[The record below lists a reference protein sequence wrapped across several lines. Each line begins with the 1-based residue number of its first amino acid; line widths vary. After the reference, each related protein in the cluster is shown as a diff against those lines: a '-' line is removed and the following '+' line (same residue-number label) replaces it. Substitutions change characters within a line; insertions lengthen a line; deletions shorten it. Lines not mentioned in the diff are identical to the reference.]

1 MAWLG
6 VSQLEDTTID
16 GLVAG
21 VLDCLEK
28 RLTKELVSQL
38 FALIIVCPFGVLE
51 SEAIDQLLQMGVND
65 LETATQLWLH
75 FCWIIGPLLLHT
87 NSTYV
92 MDKLIAKA
100 AERRYPSEV
109 ATAQRTARDYYEAQP
124 SVLTDAGRKYS
135 ESNYRKFALLPRH
148 SFAASDESKFVSS
161 PFVTDLDWISQ
172 KVLICGAGSLLNDLR
187 QVGEEEAH
195 IAVLRRMCEKD
206 YLALNYDGKQLYGL
220 LKSNL
225 CASDCKNRVTAQW
238 QERLNEITNLCLEA
252 IPTQGGGAVVEESV
266 KYDKIVTLSSTNG
279 YFVVSIST
287 ARGELTVWDVVNCK
301 KVRTLTKVPQ
311 PTDLCPVGDF
321 GVAVLCGRE
330 IKVLDLNDGCFKV
343 TLKGVMNHKMP
354 YFGLH
359 DAGHLVC
366 LSRNRMYVNLMN
378 LESGDCVTTFK
389 AGEDRFLNSLLVS
402 GDGR

>member
-1 MAWLG
+1 M
-6 VSQLEDTTID
+6 D
-16 GLVAG
+16 GLANA
-21 VLDCLEK
+21 VLDTLEHK
-28 RLTKELVSQL
+28 LTKDVAAQL
-38 FALIIVCPFGVLE
+38 LALIIVRPFGVLE
-51 SEAIDQLLQMGVND
+51 SEAIDQLSASDVVTD
-65 LETATQLWLH
+65 VEAATQLWLH

-87 NSTYV
+87 SSTYI
-92 MDKLIAKA
+92 MDKSIVSVAKH
-100 AERRYPSEV
+100 RYSSELG
-109 ATAQRTARDYYEAQP
+109 TAHQTTRSYYEDQP
-124 SVLTDAGRKYS
+124 SVLTDAAQKHS
-135 ESNYRKFALLPRH
+135 ELNYRKLALWPRQA
-148 SFAASDESKFVSS
+148 FCVDAAAFVNSA
-161 PFVTDLDWISQ
+161 FLTDLEWIAQ
-172 KVLICGAGSLLNDLR
+172 KIRVCGAGSLLTDLR
-187 QVGEEEAH
+187 LAAVDQEHQKPH
-195 IAVLRRMCEKD
+195 IEVLRRMCEED
-206 YLALNYDGKQLYGL
+206 YVALNYDHQQFYGL
-220 LKSNL
+220 LKNQLMRATGSN
-225 CASDCKNRVTAQW
+225 SVTEKW
-238 QERLNEITNLCLEA
+238 TQELQQRTELCLEE
-252 IPTQGGGAVVEESV
+252 IVTENGGQKEGEAEVSV
-266 KYDKIVTLSSTNG
+266 KYDKIVALRSESG

-287 ARGELTVWDVVNCK
+287 ARAELIVWDVVQCK
-301 KVRTLTKVPQ
+301 KVRTLTQVPQ

>member
-1 MAWLG
+1 M
-6 VSQLEDTTID
+6 EDTTIN
-16 GLVAG
+16 GLVDG
-21 VLDCLEK
+21 VLDILENK
-28 RLTKELVSQL
+28 LTKELVSQL

-51 SEAIDQLLQMGVND
+51 SEAIDQILLIGGVND
-65 LETATQLWLH
+65 LEKATQLWLH
-75 FCWIIGPLLLHT
+75 LCWIIGPFLLHT

-100 AERRYPSEV
+100 AERRYPSEI
-109 ATAQRTARDYYEAQP
+109 ATAQRKARDYYEAQP

-135 ESNYRKFALLPRH
+135 ETNYRKFALLPRLTY
-148 SFAASDESKFVSS
+148 AAAEEDSKFVSS
-161 PFVTDLDWISQ
+161 PYLTDLDWISQ

-187 QVGEEEAH
+187 TVDDDQAH
-195 IAVLRRMCEKD
+195 VAVLKQMCEKN
-206 YLALNYDGKQLYGL
+206 YLALNYDGKQLFGL

-225 CASDCKNRVTAQW
+225 CASDCKNSVTAQW
-238 QERLNEITNLCLEA
+238 QERLNEMTTLCLEE
-252 IPTQGGGAVVEESV
+252 IPTQGGQGVVVAGDEETV
-266 KYDKIVTLSSTNG
+266 KYDKIVTLSRSHG